1 MPRKGLL
8 GPLIILL
15 LGVLFLLKNFR
26 PEIAV
31 WEMFGRYWPLLLI
44 LWGAAKLIEAARPP
58 QPGVPSRPLITGGEV
73 FLVIFLCLI
82 GAGVYQANRLGRNV
96 NIGIR
101 WPPFFME
108 TYHYKAETKLAVPE
122 KQPKITVYN
131 PRGDIRITGGDA
143 AEIQVTAEKQVQARN
158 ETEAKR
164 FDEMAKL
171 EVVREG
177 DGYVVRS
184 NADHAEGQGTVTV
197 GLEIQLP
204 KGAILDVQTRRGDVD
219 ISQVAGALTLNVE
232 RGNVRL
238 QDLGDKIRV
247 DMRRGSFVAERIKGN
262 IEMDGR
268 GSDLQVNDVDGEVV
282 IRGEYSGNIN
292 FASLKK
298 VLRFTSNRTEL
309 EIQRLPGKLDLTM
322 GSLTVTQPSGPVT
335 VNTRAKDVR
344 IEDFDGPI
352 QIINRDASVE
362 LTTRKTPVPSID
374 VDNKSG
380 RIEVTLPSNGSFQVE
395 GNARRGEVNSDFT
408 EVTTTQEHEQG
419 TLRGGVGKNGP
430 TVKLN
435 TTYGS
440 ISIRKG

>member
-26 PEIAV
+26 PDIPV
-31 WEMFGRYWPLLLI
+31 WDLFGKYWPLLLI
-44 LWGAAKLIEAARPP
+44 LWGLAKLIEAARPP

-82 GAGVYQANRLGRNV
+82 GAGVAGVRDIGRGV
-96 NIGIR
+96 SFR
-101 WPPFFME
+101 WPGVFME
-108 TYHYKAETKLAVPE
+108 TFHYTAETKLALAE

-131 PRGDIRITGGDA
+131 PRGDIRITGTDS
-143 AEIQVTAEKQVQARN
+143 AEIQVRAEKQVQARN
-158 ETEAKR
+158 ETEAKKL
-164 FDEMAKL
+164 DEMARL
-171 EVVREG
+171 EVVKEG

-184 NADHAEGQGTVTV
+184 NADRAEGQGTVTV
-197 GLEIQLP
+197 SLEVQLP
-204 KGAILDVQTRRGDVD
+204 KGAILDVQARRGDVQ
-219 ISQVAGALTLNVE
+219 ISQVAGAVSLNVE
-232 RGNVRL
+232 RGDVRL
-238 QDLGDKIRV
+238 QDLGDKVRV
-247 DMRRGSFVAERIKGN
+247 DLRRGSFSAERIKGN

-268 GSDLQVNDVDGEVV
+268 GGDLQVNDVDGEVV

-292 FASLKK
+292 FANVKK
-298 VLRFTSNRTEL
+298 VLHFTSSRTEL
-309 EIQRLPGKLDLTM
+309 EIQRLPGKVDLTI

-335 VNTRAKDVR
+335 VNTKAKDIR

-362 LTTRKTPVPSID
+362 LSTTKTPVPSID

-380 RIEVTLPSNGSFQVE
+380 RIEVTLPTNGSFQVE
-395 GNARRGEVNSDFT
+395 GNARRGEVNSDFS
-408 EVTTTQEHEQG
+408 EVTANQEHEQG

-440 ISIRKG
+440 ISIRKS